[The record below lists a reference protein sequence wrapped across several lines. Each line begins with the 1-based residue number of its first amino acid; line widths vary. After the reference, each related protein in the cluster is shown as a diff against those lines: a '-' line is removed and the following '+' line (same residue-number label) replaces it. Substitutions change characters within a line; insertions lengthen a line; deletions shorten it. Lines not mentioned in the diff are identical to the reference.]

1 MKHVVQNN
9 QSSQYD
15 NNDVA
20 DSRDYKVYVNKI
32 VYQGFV
38 IITVCDEELLG
49 KEIETPNGKITINE
63 PFYGGSKMSL
73 NEALR
78 LIRDANNVNLL
89 GRRIVEAAIRE
100 GLISED
106 AVINLSGIPHA
117 IILSY

>member
-20 DSRDYKVYVNKI
+20 NSRDYKVYVNKI
-32 VYQGFV
+32 VYQGFIV
-38 IITVCDEELLG
+38 ITVCDEELLG